1 MIECELWGIIQDVIR
16 IKTYKQRAMEW
27 GFMNIHITK
36 LNNLGGTATIAQDR
50 VARIAHDL
58 GYKEMG
64 ISYYHLQPDFIKEIG
79 SRLDG
84 IIASLYYG
92 DVVIFQ
98 YPSWIGPNYDSC
110 FAGKIK
116 SYANTKLIIFVQD
129 LQYLMFGSEKLILDW
144 EVDTLNKADVLI
156 LPSPAIYDFLRENGL
171 KQKEVVYQTIWDM
184 PSETCFLEHSCKKQ
198 FLFTGN
204 FQRFPFLKDYHGKT
218 PIVHFDYSRPGR
230 QEDASY
236 EWKGYLESEK
246 LMHELS
252 KGGFGLVWSD
262 EEYFQRYYSINQPY
276 KLGVNLAAGIPV
288 IIRKGSVHEEFI
300 VKNGIGFAAASLEEA
315 DEMIQSI
322 SEEAYRKLYDNVR
335 NIQTLLLNGAYTRKA
350 LQDAVI
356 KAQENACSPV
366 GINQR

>member
-1 MIECELWGIIQDVIR
+1 
-16 IKTYKQRAMEW
+16 
-27 GFMNIHITK
+27 MNIHITK

-110 FAGKIK
+110 FASKIK

-171 KQKEVVYQTIWDM
+171 KQKEVIYQTIWDM
-184 PSETCFLEHSCKKQ
+184 PSETCFLEHSCKRQ
-198 FLFTGN
+198 LLFTGN

-218 PIVHFDYSRPGR
+218 PILHFDYVTPGR
-230 QEDASY
+230 RNDASY

-246 LMHELS
+246 LMYELS

-262 EEYFQRYYSINQPY
+262 EEYFKRYYSINQPY

-335 NIQTLLLNGAYTRKA
+335 NIQTLLLNGAYTRKV

>member
-1 MIECELWGIIQDVIR
+1 
-16 IKTYKQRAMEW
+16 MEW

-276 KLGVNLAAGIPV
+276 KLGVNLAAV

-322 SEEAYRKLYDNVR
+322 SEETYRKLYDNVR
-335 NIQTLLLNGAYTRKA
+335 SIQTLLLNGAYTRKV